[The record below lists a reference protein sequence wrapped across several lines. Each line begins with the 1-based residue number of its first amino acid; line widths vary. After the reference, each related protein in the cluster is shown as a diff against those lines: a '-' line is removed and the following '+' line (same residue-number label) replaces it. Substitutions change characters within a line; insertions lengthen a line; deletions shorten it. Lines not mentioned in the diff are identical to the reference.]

1 MITVTDTGDSGAGT
15 LRQAIA
21 DAAVGEEIQ
30 FAVTGNIDLQSELAI
45 GKNLTITGPGLA
57 NLTVDRDGGAGDL
70 RIFNIT
76 AGTVTI
82 SGLTIQGGSL
92 SGADKGAGILIAL
105 NAVLTLNDCRIYG
118 CSTASD
124 GGGVY
129 NTYDLTMN
137 RCTIEASSASGSGGG
152 LYNLTVA
159 RVNNCTFITNTCNAN
174 GGAIANAGTLSMAS
188 CTVGTAGNQNQGLG
202 PGSVAGG
209 LWTQNTAT
217 IVDTN
222 FDYNQAAGA
231 VAENVFNGTTL
242 YMLRGRISRSQGP
255 RPAFLNQDMAQ
266 LQDVTISNNL
276 GVGLSNTGTA
286 YLARVTIHSNSTVGI
301 DNNNGTVYADTC
313 TISGNSTTG
322 IANTLGSIEV
332 RHSTVTK
339 NSNVGIRGYS
349 GSFQTLE
356 NNIISGNTLSDLAVD
371 DVDLMSLGHNI
382 FGVLGGPITM
392 AAGDFIV
399 VGFANLGLGLLADNG
414 GSTLTH
420 AVLAGSPAID
430 AGNTAGGLPAGGWGA
445 PDPRFQ
451 AYTAVPPVY
460 DQRMAA
466 RVQGVAIDI
475 GAVEF
480 PQGTPIPPNVV
491 YPPTEILE
499 DGCQFCGLDAG
510 KLKSVQL
517 QLAANTLLKLSPT
530 ADVTLAA
537 VLRRATASGICCL
550 TRDQLRGVILQLAY
564 QIRSSVNG

>member
-1 MITVTDTGDSGAGT
+1 MITVTDNGDSGAGT

-21 DAAVGEEIQ
+21 DAAAGEEIQ
-30 FAVTGNIDLQSELAI
+30 FGITGTIDLQSELAI
-45 GKNLTITGPGLA
+45 SKNLTITGPGAA
-57 NLTVDRDGGAGDL
+57 NLTVDKDGGAGNL

-76 AGTVTI
+76 AAIVTI

-92 SGADKGAGILIAL
+92 AGADNGAGILVGGGAE
-105 NAVLTLNDCRIYG
+105 LTLNNCTIDG
-118 CSTASD
+118 CSA
-124 GGGVY
+124 
-129 NTYDLTMN
+129 
-137 RCTIEASSASGSGGG
+137 AASGGG
-152 LYNLTVA
+152 LYNSSVA
-159 RVNNCTFITNTCNAN
+159 SLNNCIFTNNTCNTN
-174 GGAIANAGTLSMAS
+174 GAAIANSGTLSMAS
-188 CTVGTAGNQNQGLG
+188 CTVGIAGNQNQGLG

-209 LWTQNTAT
+209 LWTENTAT

-222 FDYNQAAGA
+222 FDYNQAAGS

-255 RPAFLNQDMAQ
+255 RPAFRNQVTAQ

-276 GVGLSNTGTA
+276 GDGLYNDAGTC
-286 YLARVTIHSNSTVGI
+286 YLARVTFNGNSTAGI
-301 DNNNGTVYADTC
+301 NNNNGTVYADTC
-313 TISGNSTTG
+313 TISGNSG
-322 IANTLGSIEV
+322 IGISNTLGSLDL
-332 RHSTVTK
+332 RHSTVVK
-339 NSNVGIRGYS
+339 NSLGGVHGYS
-349 GSFQTLE
+349 GSEQTLE
-356 NNIISGNTLSDLAVD
+356 NNIISGNTGTDLTVD
-371 DVDLMSLGHNI
+371 DIDLMSLGHNI

-399 VGFANLGLGLLADNG
+399 VGFANLGLGLLANNG

-451 AYTAVPPVY
+451 AYTSVPPVY
-460 DQRMAA
+460 DQRMAL

-480 PQGTPIPPNVV
+480 PQTVPIPPDVV
-491 YPPTEILE
+491 YPATEILE

-510 KLKSVQL
+510 KLKAVQL
-517 QLAANTLLKLSPT
+517 QLAANTLLKLSPS

-537 VLRRATASGICCL
+537 VLRRSVTSGICCL